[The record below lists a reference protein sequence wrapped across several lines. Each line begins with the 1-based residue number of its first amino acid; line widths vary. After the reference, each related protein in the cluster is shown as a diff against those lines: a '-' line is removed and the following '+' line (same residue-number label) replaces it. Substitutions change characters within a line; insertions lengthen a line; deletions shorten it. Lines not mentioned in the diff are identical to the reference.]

1 MSLEARPSTLDAA
14 QAAARQAGEVFSRKA
29 SGLTRVVS
37 PWTALAYSFVAPN
50 ITQASFYLLWAVVL
64 FPGANMPYAIL
75 FMLTLIPFA
84 AMYVSFSSAM
94 PRSGGEYIYVSRV
107 LTPFLGFISSWTLTI
122 VGLNWQGNNT
132 NYVINWGFGHTFLQM
147 GLIYKNATLTN
158 IGLELSKTQGS
169 FVVWILGTI
178 SLILSFYVIYRGTK
192 LFMKFVWGALG
203 LTWIMLIAF
212 VAIMLSVNPTIIA
225 NGMKLVQN
233 IDYQAVLS
241 QAKSLGWQPGAFSVM
256 ATIMAGITY
265 MNLTCLGSTYSANIA
280 GEIKRVDKAQPLAQ
294 YGSILMFIVFYEAYT
309 LASQHGLGVDLL
321 QSISKLNSAGADV
334 SIFKTFPQIPFL
346 VVYATQNPILV
357 LLAGSFTWGLIN
369 WVGAMALAFAPVR
382 NLFAYS
388 FDGMLPAKLNEVNR
402 RGSPVYA
409 VLLGFVI
416 SWFQF
421 TVNVLTPLL
430 SAYQTYTITIWF
442 FGWIFLSIAA
452 IIFPWK
458 RKDIYEKS
466 PAVTKA
472 KLFGVPTIVIAGV
485 VGLIVSLAAVY
496 FTLVPAIAG
505 SSISYQLPALG
516 VSFGFYML
524 LPVALY
530 FLAMYLNKR
539 RGIPIEKRFREV
551 PPD

>member
-1 MSLEARPSTLDAA
+1 MDAKPNVVDAA
-14 QAAARQAGEVFSRKA
+14 QAAAQQAGDVFSRKA

-50 ITQASFYLLWAVVL
+50 ITQASFYLLWAVTL
-64 FPGANMPYAIL
+64 YQGANMSWAVL
-75 FMLTLIPFA
+75 FMLTLVPFA
-84 AMYVSFSSAM
+84 AIYVYFSSSM

-132 NYVINWGFGHTFLQM
+132 NYVINWGFGHTLMQF
-147 GLIYKNATLTN
+147 GLVYKNTALFNLGT
-158 IGLELSKTQGS
+158 EMARTQGS
-169 FVVWILGTI
+169 WLVWILGTI
-178 SLILSFYVIYRGTK
+178 SLILSFYVIYRGIK
-192 LFMKFVWGALG
+192 VFMKFVWGAVI
-203 LTWIMLIAF
+203 LTWVMLA
-212 VAIMLSVNPTIIA
+212 VYAAVMLSVNPEIVA
-225 NGMKLVQN
+225 KGMMALQQ
-233 IDYQAVLS
+233 IDYNGILT
-241 QAKSLGWQPGAFSVM
+241 QAKGLGWQPGVYSVS

-294 YGSILMFIVFYEAYT
+294 YGSIFMFIIYYEVYIYVT
-309 LASQHGLGVDLL
+309 HHGVGADML
-321 QSISKLNSAGADV
+321 QAISKLNSAGQDV
-334 SIFKTFPQIPFL
+334 GIFKAFPQIPYL
-346 VVYATQNPILV
+346 LVYATQNPIL
-357 LLAGSFTWGLIN
+357 LLLGGPFAWGLIN
-369 WVGAMALAFAPVR
+369 WVGAMGLAFAPVR

-388 FDGMLPAKLNEVNR
+388 FDGMLPSKLNEVNR

-421 TVNVLTPLL
+421 TINCITPLF

-452 IIFPWK
+452 IIFPKK
-458 RKDIYEKS
+458 RKDIWDKS
-466 PAVTKA
+466 PEVTRQ
-472 KLFGVPTIVIAGV
+472 KLFGVPIISIAGV
-485 VGLIVSLAAVY
+485 IGLIVSIAAVY
-496 FTLVPAIAG
+496 FTLVPSLMG
-505 SSISYQLPALG
+505 SSITMQLPALL
-516 VSFGFYML
+516 VSFGFYMI
-524 LPVALY
+524 LPIILY

-539 RGIPIEKRFREV
+539 KGVQIERRFKEI

>member
-1 MSLEARPSTLDAA
+1 MNSKSNVGDAA
-14 QAAARQAGEVFSRKA
+14 QAAAQQAGDVFSRKA

-50 ITQASFYLLWAVVL
+50 ITQASFYLLWAVTL
-64 FPGANMPYAIL
+64 YQGANMPWAVM

-84 AMYVSFSSAM
+84 AIYVYFSSSM

-132 NYVINWGFGHTFLQM
+132 NFVINLGFGHTFMQM
-147 GLIYKNATLTN
+147 GLIYKSAALFNLGT
-158 IGLELSKTQGS
+158 ELAKTQGS
-169 FVVWILGTI
+169 FLVWICGTI
-178 SLILSFYVIYRGTK
+178 SLILSFYVIYRGIK
-192 LFMKFVWGALG
+192 LFMKFVWGAVI
-203 LTWIMLIAF
+203 LTWAMLITYSI
-212 VAIMLSVNPTIIA
+212 VMLSVNPEIIA
-225 NGMKLVQN
+225 KGMMTLQQ
-233 IDYQAVLS
+233 IDYQGILT
-241 QAKSLGWQPGAFSVM
+241 QAKGLGWQPGVYAVG

-294 YGSILMFIVFYEAYT
+294 YGSIILFIIYYQIYIYVT
-309 LASQHGLGVDLL
+309 HHGVGPDLL
-321 QSISKLNSAGADV
+321 GAISKLNAAGEDV
-334 SIFKTFPQIPFL
+334 AIFKAFPQIPYLL
-346 VVYATQNPILV
+346 VFATQNPIL
-357 LLAGSFTWGLIN
+357 LLLGGPFAWGLIN
-369 WVGAMALAFAPVR
+369 WVGAMGLAFAPVR

-421 TVNVLTPLL
+421 TVNCITPLL
-430 SAYQTYTITIWF
+430 SAYQLYTITIWF

-452 IIFPWK
+452 IMFPRK
-458 RKDIYEKS
+458 RKDIWEKS
-466 PAVTKA
+466 PEVTRQKI
-472 KLFGVPTIVIAGV
+472 FGVPAIQVAGV
-485 VGLIVSLAAVY
+485 IGLIVSLAAVY
-496 FTLVPAIAG
+496 FTLVPSLMG
-505 SSISYQLPALG
+505 SSITMQLPALL

-524 LPVALY
+524 LPIVLY
-530 FLAMYLNKR
+530 FLAVYLNKR
-539 RGIPIEKRFREV
+539 RGVQIERRFKEI